1 MAGDN
6 SNPDEEGVEGVTV
19 MLLDCNDNV
28 LDTTT
33 TDENGNNSFT
43 ELDPNINYV
52 VMFVA
57 PDGFELSPA
66 NQGGDDA
73 ADSDADAN
81 GKTPCT
87 DLAPGENNTTLDAGV
102 FLPCDINPEVT
113 ASSDTICVGEE
124 VTLTATGGD
133 QFVWEADGVVIAN
146 ETSST
151 LVVSPTETTVYSVI
165 VTDSSQFEC
174 SAEVSTTVTLNPV
187 TPDVVDEVTVCEGE
201 EFIWDFNDITYTA
214 ASSPP

>member
-1 MAGDN
+1 M
-6 SNPDEEGVEGVTV
+6 
-19 MLLDCNDNV
+19 LDCFHLALNQY
-28 LDTTT
+28 
-33 TDENGNNSFT
+33 T
-43 ELDPNINYV
+43 EFFHFHQHQNQLHNHHLDPNVNYI

-66 NQGGDDA
+66 DQGGDDT
-73 ADSDADAN
+73 ADSDADEN
-81 GKTPCT
+81 GKSPCT
-87 DLAPGENNTTLDAGV
+87 DLEPGENNTTLDAGI

-151 LVVSPTETTVYSVI
+151 LVILSLI
-165 VTDSSQFEC
+165 H
-174 SAEVSTTVTLNPV
+174 
-187 TPDVVDEVTVCEGE
+187 
-201 EFIWDFNDITYTA
+201 I
-214 ASSPP
+214 